1 MERRTAGAAILLIS
15 EDLDEILT
23 LSDRVAVL
31 YEGRVVG
38 IMDAVDTDVNRIG
51 LLMTG
56 GEIGDTAAEPVAG
69 PGAR

>member
-1 MERRTAGAAILLIS
+1 VLS
-15 EDLDEILT
+15 

-38 IMDAVDTDVNRIG
+38 LEDARSADVNRIG

-56 GEIGDTAAEPVAG
+56 GTLEEQPADEGGRAATSQRAEG
-69 PGAR
+69 